1 MYVRLFFCLI
11 FFFMRKI
18 RSHIIAFQKN
28 QKFYELFLYSFCS
41 FFSYHIFK
49 NNDGKKP
56 INFLLLSPL
65 VKN

>member
-11 FFFMRKI
+11 FYERNQISYNCLSKKSKILRIVSVFF
-18 RSHIIAFQKN
+18 
-28 QKFYELFLYSFCS
+28 LFI
-41 FFSYHIFK
+41 FSYYIFK

-56 INFLLLSPL
+56 INFLFLSPL